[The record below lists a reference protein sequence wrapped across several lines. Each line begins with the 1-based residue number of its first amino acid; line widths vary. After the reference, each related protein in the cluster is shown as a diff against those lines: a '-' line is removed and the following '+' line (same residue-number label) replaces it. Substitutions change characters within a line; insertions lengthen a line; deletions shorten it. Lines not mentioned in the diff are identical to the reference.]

1 VPIFGRSRTLFKI
14 FGFPIKMNPTWFLLF
29 FLIVFSLG
37 SENGLFYQWLE
48 NSDSIINQWL
58 QPEGV
63 ETLTRWL
70 LALVGALGLFVSLIA
85 HELCHSLVARRTG
98 MPVGGITLFIFGGV
112 SEMEEEPPTAEAEF
126 FMAVVGPVSSV
137 VISALCL
144 GVVLMGHNVL
154 GFPDTV
160 NVVFLYLAV
169 VNLLLAGFNSLP
181 AFPLDGGRVVRSALW
196 GLTGNLHR
204 ATSIAAR
211 IGSAFGLMMI
221 IGGVF
226 IIFHGGLIGGIWLI
240 FIGFFLRQA
249 ASSSYQQIVMREA
262 LGGETV
268 RHFMSTRPVCVDP
281 DLSLERFVHD
291 YVLPYHYALFPV
303 VDEDDQLI
311 GTVGALDP
319 RDVEQEQWSE
329 VTVANVM
336 NEEVDDLTIRPD
348 EQAVEALGRLR
359 GEQGKRLVAVEDGKP
374 VGIVSLRD
382 LLEFIEL
389 KVGLHPQQMGSR
401 I

>member
-1 VPIFGRSRTLFKI
+1 MPFFGRSRTLFRI

-37 SENGLFYQWLE
+37 SQNGLFHQWLE
-48 NSDSIINQWL
+48 NPDSIIHRWL

-63 ETLTRWL
+63 DALTRWI
-70 LALVGALGLFVSLIA
+70 LAVIGALGLFVSLIA
-85 HELCHSLVARRTG
+85 HELCHSLVARHTG
-98 MPVGGITLFIFGGV
+98 MPVAGITLFIFGGV
-112 SEMEEEPPTAEAEF
+112 SEMEEEPPTAESEF
-126 FMAVVGPVSSV
+126 FMAVVGPISSV
-137 VISALCL
+137 LISILCL
-144 GVVLMGHNVL
+144 GIVLVGHHVL
-154 GFPDTV
+154 GLPDTV
-160 NVVFLYLAV
+160 NVVFLYLSV
-169 VNLLLAGFNSLP
+169 VNLLLAVFNSMP

-211 IGSAFGLMMI
+211 IGSAFGLVMI

-268 RHFMSTRPVCVDP
+268 RHFMSTRPVCVSP
-281 DLSLERFVHD
+281 DLPLERFVHD

-303 VDEDDQLI
+303 VDENNNII

-319 RDVEQEQWSE
+319 KDVPQEQWAE
-329 VTVANVM
+329 VTVGDVM
-336 NEEVDDLTIRPD
+336 DEETDDITISPE
-348 EQAVEALGRLR
+348 EQAVDALGRLR
-359 GEQGKRLVAVEDGKP
+359 GEQGKRLVAVEDGQP

-389 KVGLHPQQMGSR
+389 KIGLHPRQMGGR